1 MARIVKTVVNS
12 AVKCRI
18 DTTFSSGQVTTKE
31 ISVGDTVEGLRYV
44 YGDSVKSVSGI
55 IKSIGYI
62 VKQAGKTANS
72 DDDITLTNLTI
83 DASEQYHSNLV
94 TVKAKQIV
102 EDEGVEN
109 VATVRTYAKV
119 VVDLDLTYSN
129 NVTEHKCI
137 ESGDVLET
145 VMILP
150 DKEGDPVI
158 TGKFTVEGFSYLK
171 VAANKVK
178 ITGVVLKNEK
188 GDSKKYAFNK
198 IVSFKEVTTVEL
210 KSTNGLSDIAAA
222 LNESN
227 EVEVKLTVDTT
238 VPPRDDGRI
247 TTLFVPSGKT
257 LSVDLNGH
265 SINTSA
271 YAFYVTGG
279 TLVIDDSTGEGVI
292 HCKSRNNTY
301 PAVYVNQG
309 TCIMNGGLI
318 DTTDPDYVG
327 DEDNWMY
334 GMVCANDGM
343 FIMNGGTIHTDAAS
357 CLSIT
362 NGTAANEGA
371 SFIIKGNS
379 KLITDNCAAIYLAD
393 NKNVILEDTVECGAI
408 VARMG
413 NIEVKGKAKVTNKM
427 PAEIMF
433 NLVDFCKRSGVEA
446 MEGAITGMLG
456 MYKTDTDNNDFSL
469 SIGSGATVTSV
480 NGPAIELVKASTK
493 YDQNVN
499 VIVSSSKSL
508 KPKTGYDAVKIYEYE
523 DLSAMATAQGKT
535 FPAKASEVNLTVKVA
550 GVQTYPVDEEG

>member
-1 MARIVKTVVNS
+1 MARIIKTVVNS

-18 DTTFSSGQVTTKE
+18 DTTFTSGQVTTKE
-31 ISVGDTVEGLRYV
+31 ISIGDTIEGLRYV
-44 YGDSVKSVSGI
+44 VGDSVKSVSGI
-55 IKSIGYI
+55 VKSIGYMI
-62 VKQAGKTANS
+62 KQTGKTANS
-72 DDDITLTNLTI
+72 NDDITLTNLVI

-94 TVKAKQIV
+94 TVKCREIV
-102 EDEGVEN
+102 EDEGVED
-109 VATVRTYAKV
+109 VSSVHAYAKV
-119 VVDLDLTYSN
+119 VTDLDLTYSN

-137 ESGDVLET
+137 EQGDVLDSVT
-145 VMILP
+145 IMG
-150 DKEGDPVI
+150 DKAGDPDI
-158 TGKFTVEGFSYLK
+158 TGKFTVEGFTYLK

-178 ITGVVLKNEK
+178 ITGVILTNEK
-188 GDSKKYAFNK
+188 GVSKKYSFNK
-198 IVSFKEVTTVEL
+198 IISFKEITTVEL

-227 EVEVKLTVDTT
+227 EVEVKLAVDTT
-238 VPPRDDGRI
+238 VPARDDGKI

-279 TLVIDDSTGEGVI
+279 TLVIDDSTGEGAI
-292 HCKSRNNTY
+292 HCKMMDVTY

-318 DTTDPDYVG
+318 DTTYPEATEG
-327 DEDNWMY
+327 DNWMY

-362 NGTAANEGA
+362 NGTAANMGA
-371 SFIIKGNS
+371 SFIIKGDS

-427 PAEIMF
+427 PEEIMF

-446 MEGAITGMLG
+446 MQGAITGMLG
-456 MYKTDTDNNDFSL
+456 MYKTDTDNNDFTL
-469 SIGSGATVTSV
+469 SVGPATTVTSL

-493 YDQNVN
+493 YDQNVTVN
-499 VIVSSSKSL
+499 VSSARSL
-508 KPKTGYDAVKIYEYE
+508 KPKTGSDAVKIYEYE
-523 DLSAMATAQGKT
+523 ELSEMATAQGKT
-535 FPAKASEVNLTVKVA
+535 FPAKASEVNLTVKVG
-550 GVQTYPVDEEG
+550 GVQTYPIIEEG